1 MKTEVPIDTEIM
13 EIVPLFLN
21 SRAEDVQNLNQF
33 LKSERYEEIQKIAHT
48 IKGISRPYGFPSLED
63 LSKKLE
69 QQAKNKNPQDIEL
82 TLLEIQA
89 YLRQFKS

>member
-1 MKTEVPIDTEIM
+1 MKTEIPIDSEIM

-21 SRAEDVQNLNQF
+21 SRTEDIQNLNLF
-33 LKSERYEEIQKIAHT
+33 LKSERFEDIQKIAHT

-69 QQAKNKNPQDIEL
+69 HQAKNKSPQDIEQ

-89 YLRQFKS
+89 YLSQFKS